1 MGSEKLIFFI
11 IEDTLVL
18 RKDERLGNGEVSSS
32 EPVLSSSTIAA
43 IVTSLGGPPGAVG
56 IVRLSG
62 PSAVS
67 IAGRVFQPKL
77 RKRRKGFLWSPK
89 SHVVEY
95 GVVLDSNCNVID
107 EVLIVCL
114 FLSLVCIINTGV
126 SKLFADR

>member
-1 MGSEKLIFFI
+1 M
-11 IEDTLVL
+11 VL
-18 RKDERLGNGEVSSS
+18 KKDERLGDGEVSCT

-67 IAGRVFQPKL
+67 IAGQVFRPMS
-77 RKRRKGFLWSPK
+77 RKRRKGTCWWPN

-95 GVVLDSNCNVID
+95 GVVLDSHGNVID
-107 EVLIVCL
+107 EVLLICSGPSGIFIHL
-114 FLSLVCIINTGV
+114 FIFQFGV
-126 SKLFADR
+126 FI